1 MDSSLKL
8 TVIQNQDILSSPE
21 DSKLELEENFYE
33 KLFLEEMKFRN
44 NPNKANM
51 KNIIRKHCHA
61 VEYFSS
67 IGDDKRAMRYK
78 LLNNIFLNDP
88 QVIQTLDEDNNNKN
102 ESNNNLI
109 TNILI
114 LNQKKNNE
122 KFKENKDFNIIQTKF
137 DFMFNQDQGKLDEL
151 IKKKNSFGN
160 KVESI
165 NLIND
170 EIQ

>member
-8 TVIQNQDILSSPE
+8 TFIENHNNTSSPE
-21 DSKLELEENFYE
+21 DTKLQLEENFYE
-33 KLFLEEMKFRN
+33 KLFLDEMKFRN

-88 QVIQTLDEDNNNKN
+88 QVIQTLDEDNNNIKNAIN
-102 ESNNNLI
+102 ESKNNLI

-114 LNQKKNNE
+114 LNQKR
-122 KFKENKDFNIIQTKF
+122 I
-137 DFMFNQDQGKLDEL
+137 M
-151 IKKKNSFGN
+151 KNS
-160 KVESI
+160 KKTRI
-165 NLIND
+165 
-170 EIQ
+170 

>member
-8 TVIQNQDILSSPE
+8 TVTENHNNIPSPE
-21 DSKLELEENFYE
+21 DTKLQLEENFYE
-33 KLFLEEMKFRN
+33 KLFIEEMKFRN

-88 QVIQTLDEDNNNKN
+88 QVIQTLDEDNNKNVIN
-102 ESNNNLI
+102 ESKNNLL

-122 KFKENKDFNIIQTKF
+122 KFKENKDLNIIQSKF
-137 DFMFNQDQGKLDEL
+137 DFMFNQE
-151 IKKKNSFGN
+151 KK
-160 KVESI
+160 
-165 NLIND
+165 
-170 EIQ
+170 